1 MDLDDARYIIEQTID
16 AGIHVAGSF
25 MFGHYC
31 DTEGTMEDT
40 LNFMEE
46 LKKRHGACIDVVYG
60 LNTPFPGTY
69 QYENMQ
75 DLGMCFTVNTYAQLD
90 MYGPVIKTD
99 NFDTDM
105 LLDFYARAG
114 KLMALNQQE
123 AR

>member
-1 MDLDDARYIIEQTID
+1 
-16 AGIHVAGSF
+16 
-25 MFGHYC
+25 
-31 DTEGTMEDT
+31 
-40 LNFMEE
+40 
-46 LKKRHGACIDVVYG
+46 
-60 LNTPFPGTY
+60 
-69 QYENMQ
+69 
-75 DLGMCFTVNTYAQLD
+75 MCFTVNTYAQLD